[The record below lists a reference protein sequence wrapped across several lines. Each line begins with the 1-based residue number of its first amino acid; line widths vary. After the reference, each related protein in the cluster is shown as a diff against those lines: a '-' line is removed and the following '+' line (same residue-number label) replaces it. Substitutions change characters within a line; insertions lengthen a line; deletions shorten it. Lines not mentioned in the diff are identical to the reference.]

1 MIKLLGV
8 SPLEALWVIEFV
20 DSAKRDIDVSDF
32 DLVVVKGEEN
42 LKKILGSF
50 WTPESS
56 QFYALHIVMDKPTVI
71 VRLDVPNKDLLESSI
86 YHELAH
92 AKLHGHRRFYEI
104 VVPRELLSLGDI
116 APKVLYLV
124 SIAVKDYEVSSFLSS
139 VGLARTQDP
148 LLNIM
153 LEPDNIPWSS
163 LSPSALILALASKLK
178 PIMFSLP
185 LIGPKTVLECMKDVP
200 RRFLEWVI
208 DESSQL
214 RRDTVS
220 NIRYMAKEFVNFLSF
235 PP

>member
-1 MIKLLGV
+1 MIRLVGI
-8 SPLEALWVIEFV
+8 SPMEAYWVIEYV
-20 DSAKRDIDVSDF
+20 DNAKKEIGVYDF
-32 DLVVVKGEEN
+32 DLVVVRGEEN
-42 LKKILGSF
+42 LRNVLGRF

-56 QFYALHIVMDKPTVI
+56 QFYSLHIAMDKPTVI
-71 VRLDVPNKDLLESSI
+71 VRLDVPSRDLLESSI

-104 VVPRELLSLGDI
+104 SVPRELLSLGDI
-116 APKVLYLV
+116 APRVLYLV

-139 VGLARTQDP
+139 VGLAKTQDP
-148 LLNIM
+148 LLKIM

-200 RRFLEWVI
+200 RGFLEWVI
-208 DESSQL
+208 GKSSQL
-214 RRDTVS
+214 RGDTVS

-235 PP
+235 LL